1 MRRLETIFT
10 ARMSKMAINKNMA
23 AIIVAFITGLS
34 PMGVILTQSLM
45 EQRKMEAG
53 IIDTSVLMNHSL
65 FTHADTWVDLI
76 IPQLQVSD
84 NAREFLTIKFVA
96 FQEALEDL
104 VRNNDFDIMTDAQL
118 NQVVTR
124 NLNATVTSYI
134 ADARRA
140 GIPEEFIR
148 NFNIWH
154 QQVVD
159 ILIQSID
166 DNVSSIIHTSQNSK
180 MYAILTAYDAAL
192 GATIKD
198 VEKTLYEG

>member
-1 MRRLETIFT
+1 
-10 ARMSKMAINKNMA
+10 MAINKSVA
-23 AIIVAFITGLS
+23 AIVVAFVTGLS
-34 PMGVILTQSLM
+34 PMGVILTQGLM
-45 EQRKMEAG
+45 EQRKMDAG
-53 IIDTSVLMNHSL
+53 IIDTSVLLNHSL

-76 IPQLQVSD
+76 IPGLQVSD
-84 NAREFLTIKFVA
+84 NAREFLRIKFVA

-140 GIPEEFIR
+140 GIPEDFIQ
-148 NFNIWH
+148 NFNLWH

-159 ILIQSID
+159 ILTQSIE
-166 DNVSSIIHTSQNSK
+166 DNVSSIIHTTQNSK

-192 GATIKD
+192 GATIED
-198 VEKTLYEG
+198 VEKTLESSGN